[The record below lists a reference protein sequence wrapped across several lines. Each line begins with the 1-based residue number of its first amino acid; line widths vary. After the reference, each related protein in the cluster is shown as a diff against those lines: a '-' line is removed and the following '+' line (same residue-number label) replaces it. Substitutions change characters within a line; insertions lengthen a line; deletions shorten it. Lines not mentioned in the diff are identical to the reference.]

1 MSSPWLLLTKNN
13 DEYIDRFSQGVGQP
27 VCDLEHYRFGTVSNA
42 VIVLRGIMKH
52 KLIKQFWQAGQN
64 FVYMDSGYLGNRPN
78 TKNPHGWKVWH
89 RMVINNIQHSR
100 LIARPSDRWLGLGLQ
115 LSPRQQGRKIL
126 VVAPDQK
133 PCKFY
138 GIDLDQWIQDTVAEI
153 KQHSDRPIEIRARHS
168 NVIKLNR
175 NTAQSFQTALQDD
188 VGVVVTY
195 NSVAAVES
203 IMHGVPVVTLA
214 PVSAA
219 DPVASKTLV
228 GVEDV
233 FWPDEDLRYQWACHL
248 AYAQFHNTE
257 LEDGTAA
264 RQLLQDLDRGYFSYG
279 K

>member
-13 DEYIDRFSQGVGQP
+13 DEYIERFSRGVGQP
-27 VCDLEHYRFGTVSNA
+27 VCDLEHYRFDTVSDT

-52 KLIKQFWQAGQN
+52 KLIKQFWQAEQN

-78 TKNPHGWKVWH
+78 PKNPHGWKVWH
-89 RMVINNIQHSR
+89 RMVINNIQHSN
-100 LIARPSDRWLGLGLQ
+100 LVERPNDRWKRLGLELNNRRPGK
-115 LSPRQQGRKIL
+115 KIL
-126 VVAPDQK
+126 LVAPDQK

-138 GIDLDQWIQDTVAEI
+138 GIDLDLWIRATVEQI
-153 KQHSDRPIEIRARHS
+153 QQHSDRPIEIRVRHS

-175 NTAQSFQTALQDD
+175 NTAESFHTALQDD

-203 IMHGVPVVTLA
+203 IMHGVPVVALA
-214 PVSAA
+214 PATAA
-219 DPVASKTLV
+219 DPVASKTLDSV
-228 GVEDV
+228 DDP
-233 FWPDEDLRYQWACHL
+233 FWPDKDLRYRWACHL
-248 AYAQFHNTE
+248 AYAQFHNNE

-264 RQLLQDLDRGYFSYG
+264 RQLLQDLGQGYFSHG

>member
-1 MSSPWLLLTKNN
+1 MSPSWLLLTKNS
-13 DEYIDRFSQGVGQP
+13 DEYIDRFSQGVQISP
-27 VCDLEHYRFGTVSNA
+27 QSLENYRFDRASDA

-52 KLIKQFWQAGQN
+52 KLIKQFWDAAQN
-64 FVYMDSGYLGNRPN
+64 FVYMDSGYLGNRPCA
-78 TKNPHGWKVWH
+78 TNPQGWKLWH

-100 LIARPSDRWLGLGLQ
+100 LIARPSDRWQRLALQ
-115 LSPRQQGRKIL
+115 LASRKQGRKIL

-153 KQHSDRPIEIRARHS
+153 KKHSDRPIEIRARHS
-168 NVIKLNR
+168 NTVKLNR
-175 NTAQSFQTALQDD
+175 THEQSFQSALQDD

-203 IMHGVPVVTLA
+203 IMNGVPVVALA

-219 DPVASKTLV
+219 DPVASKSLEQV
-228 GVEDV
+228 DDAV
-233 FWPDEDLRYQWACHL
+233 WPSEDLRYQWACHL
-248 AYAQFHNTE
+248 AYAQFHNRE

-264 RQLLQDLDRGYFSYG
+264 RQLLQDLDQGYFAYG

>member
-1 MSSPWLLLTKNN
+1 MSPSWLLLTKNS
-13 DEYIDRFSQGVGQP
+13 DEYIDRFSQGVQRSP
-27 VCDLEHYRFGTVSNA
+27 QSLQSYQFDQASDA

-52 KLIKQFWQAGQN
+52 KLIKQFWDAGQN
-64 FVYMDSGYLGNRPN
+64 FVYMDSGYLGNRPCA
-78 TKNPHGWKVWH
+78 KNPRGWKLWH
-89 RMVINNIQHSR
+89 RMVINNIQHSQ
-100 LIARPSDRWLGLGLQ
+100 LITRPSDRWQRLGLSLA
-115 LSPRQQGRKIL
+115 PRQQGRKIL

-138 GIDLDQWIQDTVAEI
+138 GIDLDQWIQDTVAQI
-153 KQHSDRPIEIRARHS
+153 KQYSNRPIEIRARHS
-168 NVIKLNR
+168 NTVKLNR
-175 NTAQSFQTALQDD
+175 TSEQSFQAVLQDD

-203 IMHGVPVVTLA
+203 LLHGVPTVALA

-219 DPVASKTLV
+219 DPVASKTLA
-228 GVEDV
+228 GVDDA
-233 FWPDEDLRYQWACHL
+233 FWPDDDLRYHWACHL

-264 RQLLQDLDRGYFSYG
+264 RQLLQDLDQGYFSYG